1 MRFILPGSGMNKK
14 LTGTFTDILM
24 ADMNNDGLLGLFIP
38 KFNITWSKELLI
50 SSELLAHYRAIQ
62 YSAHFWKED

>member
-1 MRFILPGSGMNKK
+1 MFIKQVIGDDYMPFTLPGSGRNKK

-24 ADMNNDGLLGLFIP
+24 ADMNNDGLLGLSIP

-50 SSELLAHYRAIQ
+50 GLEYGL
-62 YSAHFWKED
+62 

>member
-1 MRFILPGSGMNKK
+1 MPFILPGNGRKKK

-24 ADMNNDGLLGLFIP
+24 VDMNNDGLLGLSIP

-50 SSELLAHYRAIQ
+50 SSEYGL
-62 YSAHFWKED
+62 

>member
-1 MRFILPGSGMNKK
+1 MPFILPGSGRNKK

-24 ADMNNDGLLGLFIP
+24 VDMNNDGLLGLSIP

-50 SSELLAHYRAIQ
+50 SSELLAHYIAIQ
-62 YSAHFWKED
+62 YSARI